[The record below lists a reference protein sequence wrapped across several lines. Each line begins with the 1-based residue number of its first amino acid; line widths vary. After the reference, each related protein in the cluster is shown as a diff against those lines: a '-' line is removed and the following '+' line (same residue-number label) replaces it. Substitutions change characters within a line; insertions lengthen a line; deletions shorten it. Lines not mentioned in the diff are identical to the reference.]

1 LDFADPQKQV
11 GAKGGGGGGMI
22 AANNLLRDFVESL
35 KGKNYSEVIILA
47 DHEATEAYRNALRS
61 CHKPHFDSS
70 GWCLYSK
77 TLTEMIYFL
86 RNEVKLK
93 QPDNDTNNLFRSIQ
107 TGIDQ
112 ENQKLIRINKTK
124 YNIHKTASNG

>member
-1 LDFADPQKQV
+1 
-11 GAKGGGGGGMI
+11 MI
-22 AANNLLRDFVESL
+22 AANNLLRDFVKSL

-61 CHKPHFDSS
+61 CHEPHHNSS

-77 TLTEMIYFL
+77 ALTEMIYFL
-86 RNEVKLK
+86 RNEVKFQ

-112 ENQKLIRINKTK
+112 ENQKLIRINKAK
-124 YNIHKTASNG
+124 YDIHKTASNG

>member
-1 LDFADPQKQV
+1 LDFADPQEQV
-11 GAKGGGGGGMI
+11 GAKGGGGGMI

-61 CHKPHFDSS
+61 CHKPLFDSS

-112 ENQKLIRINKTK
+112 ENQKLIRINKAK

>member
-1 LDFADPQKQV
+1 
-11 GAKGGGGGGMI
+11 MI
-22 AANNLLRDFVESL
+22 AANNLLRDFVKSL

-61 CHKPHFDSS
+61 CHEPHHNSS

-77 TLTEMIYFL
+77 ALTEMIYFL
-86 RNEVKLK
+86 RNEVKFQ

-107 TGIDQ
+107 TDIDQ
-112 ENQKLIRINKTK
+112 ENQKPIRINKAK
-124 YNIHKTASNG
+124 YDIHKTASNG

>member
-1 LDFADPQKQV
+1 
-11 GAKGGGGGGMI
+11 MI
-22 AANNLLRDFVESL
+22 GANNLLRDFVESL

-47 DHEATEAYRNALRS
+47 DHEATDAYRNALRS
-61 CHKPHFDSS
+61 CHKRHYDAS

-93 QPDNDTNNLFRSIQ
+93 QPDSDTNNLFRSIQ

>member
-1 LDFADPQKQV
+1 LGFADPQEQV
-11 GAKGGGGGGMI
+11 GAKGGGGGMI

-61 CHKPHFDSS
+61 CHKPLFDSS

-112 ENQKLIRINKTK
+112 ENQKLIRINKAK

>member
-1 LDFADPQKQV
+1 
-11 GAKGGGGGGMI
+11 MI
-22 AANNLLRDFVESL
+22 AANNLLRDFVKSL

-61 CHKPHFDSS
+61 CHEPHHNSS

-77 TLTEMIYFL
+77 ALTEMIYFL
-86 RNEVKLK
+86 RNEVKFQ

-112 ENQKLIRINKTK
+112 ENHKFIRINKAK
-124 YNIHKTASNG
+124 YDIHKTASNG